1 MVDVLDTTAGA
12 YPFPVSLFALQELAW
27 VFAPYRRFRNSGGL
41 DCREPEA
48 FAGVLKEVGW
58 RIARHISGH
67 GLSLPLDLR
76 YERIGGGPGW
86 ALIREVGA
94 QARTG
99 VFADG
104 NRAYVAVRNRPDGRW
119 VYVVGRM
126 SPFVPFDVPEI
137 LRVLND
143 AEGSDT
149 ECWGGSNIIGGSPRV
164 QGSKLSPDEVES
176 IINKLSRRAAA

>member
-1 MVDVLDTTAGA
+1 
-12 YPFPVSLFALQELAW
+12 
-27 VFAPYRRFRNSGGL
+27 
-41 DCREPEA
+41 
-48 FAGVLKEVGW
+48 
-58 RIARHISGH
+58 
-67 GLSLPLDLR
+67 
-76 YERIGGGPGW
+76 
-86 ALIREVGA
+86 
-94 QARTG
+94 
-99 VFADG
+99 
-104 NRAYVAVRNRPDGRW
+104 
-119 VYVVGRM
+119 M